1 MRLQPKKSLGQNFL
15 TDKNIQGKII
25 DACALASSDCVLE
38 IGPGRGEL
46 TALIAERV
54 NKLYAVEIDSRLCA
68 GLKER
73 LKGYRGARIINA
85 DILETNLKKY
95 APEKAVKIKVV
106 GNIPYYITTP
116 IIGHLFK
123 FRDRIKNIFLTVQKE
138 FAGRIAASPGSGDY
152 SSFSC
157 FVQYYAKA
165 RILFV
170 IKKNCFSPRPK
181 VDSAFLSLEIK
192 EEPDIAV
199 KDEAR
204 FFKIIR
210 QAFNQRRK
218 ILRNSLRGL
227 VPAGDL
233 EFFFVKYNINSKI
246 RPEDLSLREFADL
259 SNI

>member
-1 MRLQPKKSLGQNFL
+1 
-15 TDKNIQGKII
+15 
-25 DACALASSDCVLE
+25 LE
-38 IGPGRGEL
+38 IGAGRGEL
-46 TALIAERV
+46 TAVIAERV
-54 NKLYAVEIDSRLCA
+54 DKLYAVEIDSRLYA

-73 LKGYRGARIINA
+73 FKGYRGVHIINA
-85 DILETNLKKY
+85 DILKTNLKKY
-95 APEKAVKIKVV
+95 AAAKSGRIKVI

-123 FRDRIKNIFLTVQKE
+123 FRDKIKNIFLTVQKE
-138 FAGRIAASPGSGDY
+138 FARRIAASPGSGDY
-152 SSFSC
+152 GSFSC

-170 IKKNCFSPRPK
+170 IKKTCFFPKPK

-204 FFKIIR
+204 LFKIIR

-218 ILRNSLRGL
+218 VLRNSLRGL
-227 VPAGDL
+227 VPAGDMEL
-233 EFFFVKYNINSKI
+233 FFAKYNINSKI
-246 RPEDLSLREFADL
+246 RPEDLSLKEFADL